1 MSQIFH
7 IGLNDLRVFLKD
19 KSAFIWLLGMP
30 IVFAYFMGFVMG
42 SGPGD
47 PRNAR
52 PEIVIHNSDEG
63 FMSQLFLEVLGEEG
77 LRPVGSDEAENAK
90 RGLEIPED
98 FTEKILSKEQ
108 SVFEFFKVGS
118 DDDQRAFL
126 VQVILGR
133 AVIAFNSYLLEAAT
147 SVGADSELDEESIRE
162 AMSRK
167 NPLGLDARFAGR
179 KPIPVGY
186 NLSLPGNLVMY
197 LMLNLMIFGGAGI
210 AAERRSGV
218 LRRMSISPISKGQ
231 LLAGKLL
238 GLIFLGCVQIG
249 VLIALGRFA
258 FGLNIGENLPG
269 ILLTLVVLSW
279 VAGSIGLMIGFL
291 IKAEEKVV
299 GLSLMVAL
307 PLGALGGCWW
317 PIEIVSDSLQK
328 VALFLPTGAALKAL
342 HQLITFGGDISSIWG
357 PLGILT
363 VFGLVANVAAVRCFR
378 V

>member
-1 MSQIFH
+1 MSQILH
-7 IGLNDLRVFLKD
+7 IGINDLRVFLKD
-19 KSAFIWLLGMP
+19 KSAFVWLLVMP
-30 IVFAYFMGFVMG
+30 IAFAYFMGFVMG
-42 SGPGD
+42 GGPGD
-47 PRNAR
+47 PSNAR
-52 PEIVIHNSDEG
+52 PEIVIQNSDEG

-77 LRPVGSDEAENAK
+77 LRAVDAEKAESAK

-108 SVFEFFKVGS
+108 SAFEFFKVGA

-126 VQVILGR
+126 VQVILSR
-133 AVIAFNSYLLEAAT
+133 AVIAFNGYLLEAAT
-147 SVGADSELDEESIRE
+147 NLDANSVLDEES
-162 AMSRK
+162 MRK
-167 NPLGLDARFAGR
+167 VMEKENPLGLDARFAGR

-197 LMLNLMIFGGAGI
+197 LVLNLMIFGGAGI

-249 VLIALGRFA
+249 VLITLGRFA

-299 GLSLMVAL
+299 GLSLMLAL
-307 PLGALGGCWW
+307 PMGALGGCWW
-317 PIEIVSDSLQK
+317 PIEIVSEPLQK
-328 VALFLPTGAALKAL
+328 IALFLPTGAALKAL
-342 HQLITFGGDISSIWG
+342 HQLITFGGDLSSIWA
-357 PLGILT
+357 PLGIL
-363 VFGLVANVAAVRCFR
+363 VLFGLVANVAAVKCFR